1 VIRHRIPGNLK
12 PMKIFLPLALA
23 LTACASLPTD
33 RNLAAEDSLRW
44 VEHRGVE
51 VARVDGS
58 LVVARADPAR
68 TPLVLL
74 NAPESAGSVS
84 KVAAREG
91 FALVTNAAMFA
102 KDYTTSIGYMRN
114 YDRVNNPRVASKL
127 KGYLMFN
134 PREAGLPAVKV
145 GNREESG
152 AYHTTFQ
159 SHRMWSLEEGIL
171 WKKGASIYRQV
182 ALVGVDEKSRVL
194 FFFHPA
200 SVDVHDLVARILDLR
215 LGLKGLLYL
224 DGGFHGTFYLSPE
237 LGGGWNNWISLP
249 NLLAIRP
256 AP

>member
-1 VIRHRIPGNLK
+1 
-12 PMKIFLPLALA
+12 MKIALAMVLA
-23 LTACASLPTD
+23 LTACASLPPDRGLATD
-33 RNLAAEDSLRW
+33 DALRW
-44 VEHRGVE
+44 ARQGGIE

-74 NAPESAGSVS
+74 NSPESAGSIS
-84 KVAAREG
+84 RVAARDG
-91 FALVTNAAMFA
+91 YALVTNAAMFA

-114 YDRVNNPRVASKL
+114 YERVNNPRVASKL
-127 KGYLMFN
+127 KGFLMFN
-134 PREAGLPAVKV
+134 PREAGSPAVKV
-145 GNREESG
+145 GTKEESE

-159 SHRMWSLEEGIL
+159 SHRMWSAAEGIL

-182 ALVGVDEKSRVL
+182 ALVGVDDKSRVL

-200 SVDVHDLVARILDLR
+200 SIDVHDLVARILDLQ
-215 LGLKGLLYL
+215 LGITGLLYL
-224 DGGFHGTFYLSPE
+224 DGGFHGTLYLSPE

-256 AP
+256 GS